1 MPEDIRLAKG
11 EDMDALKETVDAHI
25 GDDYIHVKTAIQI
38 GILDFTLFPDAPEFY
53 ATYLMA
59 NIKNHQIYSS
69 KLRLSVLDLTHI
81 DLATKEDRLFH
92 IDYWASLF
100 KATTWEEIKML
111 AQKDSLIK
119 EASDTILQL
128 SQDEQ
133 IRQRCEA
140 RADYL
145 FWQRVEEEYKK
156 ELEEKYQKVLSEKQ
170 QLEKENLE
178 KIARIKELE
187 AQLAIKES

>member
-1 MPEDIRLAKG
+1 
-11 EDMDALKETVDAHI
+11 
-25 GDDYIHVKTAIQI
+25 
-38 GILDFTLFPDAPEFY
+38 
-53 ATYLMA
+53 
-59 NIKNHQIYSS
+59 
-69 KLRLSVLDLTHI
+69 
-81 DLATKEDRLFH
+81 
-92 IDYWASLF
+92 
-100 KATTWEEIKML
+100 ML
-111 AQKDSLIK
+111 AQKDSMIK

-128 SQDEQ
+128 SQYEQ

>member
-1 MPEDIRLAKG
+1 
-11 EDMDALKETVDAHI
+11 
-25 GDDYIHVKTAIQI
+25 
-38 GILDFTLFPDAPEFY
+38 
-53 ATYLMA
+53 
-59 NIKNHQIYSS
+59 
-69 KLRLSVLDLTHI
+69 
-81 DLATKEDRLFH
+81 
-92 IDYWASLF
+92 
-100 KATTWEEIKML
+100 ML
-111 AQKDSLIK
+111 AQKDSMIK

-187 AQLAIKES
+187 AQLAMKES

>member
-1 MPEDIRLAKG
+1 MN
-11 EDMDALKETVDAHI
+11 
-25 GDDYIHVKTAIQI
+25 
-38 GILDFTLFPDAPEFY
+38 
-53 ATYLMA
+53 
-59 NIKNHQIYSS
+59 NIAQVSSQFNNNRYFVFSNHQIYSS

-81 DLATKEDRLFH
+81 ELATEEDRFFH
-92 IDYWASLF
+92 IDYWACLF

-111 AQKDSLIK
+111 AQKDSMIK

-178 KIARIKELE
+178 NRARIKELE
-187 AQLAIKES
+187 SQLAINNS

>member
-1 MPEDIRLAKG
+1 
-11 EDMDALKETVDAHI
+11 
-25 GDDYIHVKTAIQI
+25 
-38 GILDFTLFPDAPEFY
+38 
-53 ATYLMA
+53 
-59 NIKNHQIYSS
+59 
-69 KLRLSVLDLTHI
+69 
-81 DLATKEDRLFH
+81 
-92 IDYWASLF
+92 
-100 KATTWEEIKML
+100 ML

>member
-1 MPEDIRLAKG
+1 
-11 EDMDALKETVDAHI
+11 
-25 GDDYIHVKTAIQI
+25 
-38 GILDFTLFPDAPEFY
+38 
-53 ATYLMA
+53 
-59 NIKNHQIYSS
+59 
-69 KLRLSVLDLTHI
+69 
-81 DLATKEDRLFH
+81 
-92 IDYWASLF
+92 
-100 KATTWEEIKML
+100 ML

-156 ELEEKYQKVLSEKQ
+156 ELEEKYQKVLQEKQ
-170 QLEKENLE
+170 QLADDNQKLVDDNQKLENDNREKDLL
-178 KIARIKELE
+178 I
-187 AQLAIKES
+187 AQLQAQLEQKTFS

>member
-1 MPEDIRLAKG
+1 MN
-11 EDMDALKETVDAHI
+11 
-25 GDDYIHVKTAIQI
+25 
-38 GILDFTLFPDAPEFY
+38 
-53 ATYLMA
+53 
-59 NIKNHQIYSS
+59 NIAQVSSQFNNNRYFVFSNHQIYSS

-81 DLATKEDRLFH
+81 DLATEEDRLFH

>member
-1 MPEDIRLAKG
+1 
-11 EDMDALKETVDAHI
+11 
-25 GDDYIHVKTAIQI
+25 
-38 GILDFTLFPDAPEFY
+38 
-53 ATYLMA
+53 
-59 NIKNHQIYSS
+59 
-69 KLRLSVLDLTHI
+69 
-81 DLATKEDRLFH
+81 
-92 IDYWASLF
+92 
-100 KATTWEEIKML
+100 ML
-111 AQKDSLIK
+111 AQKDSMIK

>member
-1 MPEDIRLAKG
+1 
-11 EDMDALKETVDAHI
+11 
-25 GDDYIHVKTAIQI
+25 
-38 GILDFTLFPDAPEFY
+38 
-53 ATYLMA
+53 
-59 NIKNHQIYSS
+59 
-69 KLRLSVLDLTHI
+69 
-81 DLATKEDRLFH
+81 
-92 IDYWASLF
+92 
-100 KATTWEEIKML
+100 ML

-156 ELEEKYQKVLSEKQ
+156 ELEEKYQKVLSENQ

-187 AQLAIKES
+187 AQLAMKES